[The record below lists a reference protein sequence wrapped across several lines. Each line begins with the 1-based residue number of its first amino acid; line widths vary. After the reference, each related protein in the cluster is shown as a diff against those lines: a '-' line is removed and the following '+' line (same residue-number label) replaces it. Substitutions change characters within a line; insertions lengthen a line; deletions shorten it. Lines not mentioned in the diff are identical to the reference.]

1 MSYTLNESIRYFD
14 DFLIY
19 FAVALL
25 LFVAFTFVYVKVTP
39 YNEIALIRE
48 GNTAAATSL
57 SGAMLGFALPLAST
71 VANAVNLIDL
81 VLFAVLATVV
91 QLIVFVFAR
100 MLMPGLTDA
109 IAKGGAGSLS
119 QAIFLAAVSVAVGL
133 LNAAALVY

>member
-1 MSYTLNESIRYFD
+1 MTYTLNESIRYFD

-19 FAVALL
+19 FAVALVL
-25 LFVAFTFVYVKVTP
+25 LIAFTLVYTKVTP

-48 GNTAAATSL
+48 GNTAAAISL
-57 SGAMLGFALPLAST
+57 SGALLGFAMPLASS

-81 VLFAVLATVV
+81 ALFALLATVV

-100 MLMPGLTDA
+100 MLMPGLTSS
-109 IAKGGAGSLS
+109 IEGGNVAKAT
-119 QAIFLAAVSVAVGL
+119 FLAGVSVAVGM

>member
-25 LFVAFTFVYVKVTP
+25 LFVVFTFIYQKVTP
-39 YNEIALIRE
+39 YDEITLIRQ
-48 GNTAAATSL
+48 GNPAAAVSL

-71 VANAVNLIDL
+71 VANAVNLVDL
-81 VLFAVLATVV
+81 VLFAVLATVL

-100 MLMPGLTDA
+100 MLMPGLTAA
-109 IAKGGAGSLS
+109 IEKGSIAE
-119 QAIFLAAVSVAVGL
+119 AILLAAVSIAVGL

>member
-25 LFVAFTFVYVKVTP
+25 LFAVFTFVYQKVTP
-39 YNEIALIRE
+39 YDEITLIRQ
-48 GNTAAATSL
+48 GNPAAAVSL

-71 VANAVNLIDL
+71 VANAVNLVDL

-100 MLMPGLTDA
+100 MLMPGLTSA
-109 IAKGGAGSLS
+109 IEKGSIAE
-119 QAIFLAAVSVAVGL
+119 AILLAAVSIAVGL

>member
-1 MSYTLNESIRYFD
+1 MSYSINESIRYFD

-25 LFVAFTFVYVKVTP
+25 LFVVFTVIYMKVTP
-39 YNEIALIRE
+39 YDEINLIRQ
-48 GNTAAATSL
+48 GNTAAAISL
-57 SGAMLGFALPLAST
+57 SGAMLGFALPLASS

-91 QLIVFVFAR
+91 QLVVFVFAR
-100 MLMPGLTDA
+100 MLMPDLSGA
-109 IAKGGAGSLS
+109 IEKGNIAES
-119 QAIFLAAVSVAVGL
+119 IFLAVASISVGV

>member
-1 MSYTLNESIRYFD
+1 MSYSVNESIRYFD

-25 LFVAFTFVYVKVTP
+25 LFVVFTIIYMKVTP
-39 YNEIALIRE
+39 YDEINLIRE
-48 GNTAAATSL
+48 GNTAAAISL
-57 SGAMLGFALPLAST
+57 SGAMLGFALPLASS

-91 QLIVFVFAR
+91 QLVVFVFAR
-100 MLMPGLTDA
+100 MLMPDLSGA
-109 IAKGGAGSLS
+109 IEKGNIAES
-119 QAIFLAAVSVAVGL
+119 IFLAVASISVGV

>member
-48 GNTAAATSL
+48 GNTAAAISL

-71 VANAVNLIDL
+71 VANAVNLMDL

-109 IAKGGAGSLS
+109 IAKGGSGSVS
-119 QAIFLAAVSVAVGL
+119 QAIFLATISVAVGL

>member
-1 MSYTLNESIRYFD
+1 MSYTLKESIRYFD

-57 SGAMLGFALPLAST
+57 SGAMLVFALPLAST

-109 IAKGGAGSLS
+109 IVKGSVS